1 MTVKKGQGVHALLR
15 GMRLR
20 TWDHF
25 TVVKIER
32 KDFRTKGVTSWAG
45 WIRRSEVEKS
55 KFPKLVLCPCGDR
68 TEIRED
74 EHDGLVAALQERLEV
89 AAAAVKATT
98 TAVLNRNKFTVADE
112 IMEMGAEAAQCRDPV
127 KRKLSRQSPCSRQRI

>member
-1 MTVKKGQGVHALLR
+1 
-15 GMRLR
+15 MRHR

-32 KDFRTKGVTSWAG
+32 KDLRTKGVTSWAG
-45 WIRRSEVEKS
+45 WICRSEVEKS
-55 KFPKLVLCPCGDR
+55 KFRKLVLCPCGDR

-74 EHDGLVAALQERLEV
+74 EHDGLVALQEGLEV
-89 AAAAVKATT
+89 AAAEVKATT

-112 IMEMGAEAAQCRDPV
+112 IMEMAAEAAQCRDPV
-127 KRKLSRQSPCSRQRI
+127 KRKLLRQSP